1 MAKKA
6 NKIKAHSALLV
17 EKVWLIIYQTPTMP
31 EGKINSFLSLST
43 TLKKRT
49 ILIFNNL
56 NKKKYLFKFFLI
68 AIFFVIYALIVNQIK
83 FHTKLKENNF
93 DSFLESNELDSIKSY
108 IFENLNSPY
117 KEYSYTVE
125 NNDTLEKVLKKYNI
139 DSNEINSIASEIV
152 KKKLSNIYAGTKI
165 QIVTKKENNTDKI
178 ISLFYPIDAITTVEI
193 KRNEGKFDITK
204 VELKLKKKEVVLS
217 NTIKNNLYSSAVA
230 AGIEPNI
237 IVEFANIFGF
247 EVDFQRDIRTGDTF
261 EVYYEQ
267 YVDDDNVVRNTGKII
282 YASMFVNNKELSLY
296 NFKYDNKEGYYDV
309 DGKSVIK
316 TLMKTPI
323 NGARLSSSFGI
334 RKHPILGYNKLHQ
347 GTDFAAP
354 TGTPIMASGSGIILR
369 AQKYK
374 GYGNY
379 VSIKH
384 NSTYV
389 TAYGHMSKF
398 GRGIRKG
405 VKVSQGRIIGYV
417 GSTGMS
423 TGPHLHYE
431 VLKNNRRVNSQRLKL
446 PSGKILSNEARNK
459 FEVDRIKIDVKLAEL
474 R

>member
-1 MAKKA
+1 MPRVKTSNFENLHVILKA
-6 NKIKAHSALLV
+6 KIKSI
-17 EKVWLIIYQTPTMP
+17 LIILNQNKYP
-31 EGKINSFLSLST
+31 FYFF
-43 TLKKRT
+43 
-49 ILIFNNL
+49 IL
-56 NKKKYLFKFFLI
+56 
-68 AIFFVIYALIVNQIK
+68 AIFFVIYVLIVNQIK
-83 FHTKLKENNF
+83 SYTKLKENNF
-93 DSFLESNELDSIKSY
+93 NSFLETNEFNNIKKY
-108 IFENLNSPY
+108 FLENLNSPY
-117 KEYSYTVE
+117 REYSYIVE
-125 NNDTLEKVLKKYNI
+125 NNDTIEKVLKKYNI
-139 DSNEINSIASEIV
+139 ENSEINKIASELV
-152 KKKLSNIYAGTKI
+152 EKKLSNIYAGTEIKI
-165 QIVTKKENNTDKI
+165 ITKKEKSTNKI
-178 ISLFYPIDAITTVEI
+178 ISLFYPINAITSVEI
-193 KRNEGKFDITK
+193 KKNQDKFIIDKT
-204 VELKLKKKEVVLS
+204 VLKLKKKEKVLS
-217 NTIKNNLYSSAVA
+217 NVIKNNLYSSAVE

-247 EVDFQRDIRTGDTF
+247 EVDFQRDIRAGDKF

-267 YVDDDNVVRNTGKII
+267 YVDDDNVVRNTGRII

-323 NGARLSSSFGI
+323 NGARLSSSFGM

-347 GTDFAAP
+347 GTDFAAA
-354 TGTPIMASGSGIILR
+354 TGTPIMASGSGIIVR

-379 VSIKH
+379 VSIRH
-384 NSTYV
+384 NSTYL

-405 VKVSQGRIIGYV
+405 VRVNQGRIIGYV

-431 VLKNNRRVNSQRLKL
+431 VLKNGKRINSQRLKL
-446 PSGKILSNEARNK
+446 PSGKILSNKARNK

-474 R
+474 RGNK

>member
-1 MAKKA
+1 MSGARINYFISQSVIVKK
-6 NKIKAHSALLV
+6 N
-17 EKVWLIIYQTPTMP
+17 IILFF
-31 EGKINSFLSLST
+31 K
-43 TLKKRT
+43 
-49 ILIFNNL
+49 NL
-56 NKKKYLFKFFLI
+56 GQKKYLFNLSLLTV
-68 AIFFVIYALIVNQIK
+68 FFVIYVLIVSFIK
-83 FHTKLKENNF
+83 SYSQFKINNF
-93 DSFLESNELDSIKSY
+93 ESFLKSNELRNIKEY
-108 IFENLNSPY
+108 FFESLNSPY
-117 KEYSYTVE
+117 REFSYTVE
-125 NNDTLEKVLKKYNI
+125 NNDTIEKVLKKYNI
-139 DSNEINSIASEIV
+139 TNSEINKIASKII

-165 QIVTKKENNTDKI
+165 NIVTKQDKGTNKI
-178 ISLFYPIDAITTVEI
+178 ISIFYPINEITTVEI
-193 KRNEGKFDITK
+193 KKNKEDFSITK
-204 VELKLKKKEVVLS
+204 NILELSKKEIVLS
-217 NTIKNNLYSSAVA
+217 NVIKNNLYSSAIQ

-247 EVDFQRDIRTGDTF
+247 EVDFQRDIRPGDTF

-267 YVDDDNVVRNTGKII
+267 YVDDDNEVRKTGKII

-296 NFKYDNKEGYYDV
+296 NFKFNNKEGYYDV

-323 NGARLSSSFGI
+323 NGARLSSSFGM

-354 TGTPIMASGSGIILR
+354 RGTPIMASGSGIILR

-379 VSIKH
+379 ISIRH
-384 NSTYV
+384 NSTYI

-405 VKVSQGRIIGYV
+405 VRVNQGRIIGYV

-431 VLKNNRRVNSQRLKL
+431 VIKNNKKVNSQRLKL
-446 PSGKILSNEARNK
+446 PSGKILNNEARNK
-459 FEVDRIKIDVKLAEL
+459 FEVDRIKIDVKLAQL
-474 R
+474 RENK

>member
-1 MAKKA
+1 M
-6 NKIKAHSALLV
+6 L
-17 EKVWLIIYQTPTMP
+17 
-31 EGKINSFLSLST
+31 GFKINNFLSLSA
-43 TLKKRT
+43 TLKKKTTLLFRA
-49 ILIFNNL
+49 L
-56 NKKKYLFKFFLI
+56 NQKKYLFNLFLLAFFFIL
-68 AIFFVIYALIVNQIK
+68 YALIVNFIK
-83 FHTKLKENNF
+83 SHSQLKENNF
-93 DSFLESNELDSIKSY
+93 NSFLKSTEFGNIKEY

-117 KEYSYTVE
+117 REYNYTVE
-125 NNDTLEKVLKKYNI
+125 NNDTVEKVLKKYNI
-139 DSNEINSIASEIV
+139 KKSEVNKIANKII
-152 KKKLSNIYAGTKI
+152 KKKLSNIYAGTEIK
-165 QIVTKKENNTDKI
+165 IVTKEEEGTNKI
-178 ISLFYPIDAITTVEI
+178 ISIFYPIDAITTVEI
-193 KRNEGKFDITK
+193 KRNKDEFNIKKI
-204 VELKLKKKEVVLS
+204 VLRLSKKEIVLS
-217 NTIKNNLYSSAVA
+217 NVIKNNLYSSAIQ

-267 YVDDDNVVRNTGKII
+267 YVDDNNVVRNTGKII

-296 NFKYDNKEGYYDV
+296 NFKYDSREGYYDV

-354 TGTPIMASGSGIILR
+354 TGTPIMASGSGVILR

-379 VSIKH
+379 VSIRH
-384 NSTYV
+384 NSIYV

-405 VKVSQGRIIGYV
+405 ERVNQGRIIGYV

-431 VLKNNRRVNSQRLKL
+431 VLKNNKRVNSQRLKL
-446 PSGKILSNEARNK
+446 PSGKILNNEARNK
-459 FEVDRIKIDVKLAEL
+459 FEVDRIKIDVKLAQL
-474 R
+474 RKNK

>member
-1 MAKKA
+1 MSQARIT
-6 NKIKAHSALLV
+6 NLLN
-17 EKVWLIIYQTPTMP
+17 IFI
-31 EGKINSFLSLST
+31 
-43 TLKKRT
+43 TLKKK
-49 ILIFNNL
+49 IALFVNFL
-56 NKKKYLFKFFLI
+56 NKKKYLFYFFLI
-68 AIFFVIYALIVNQIK
+68 VVIFFVYAVILNQIK
-83 FHTKLKENNF
+83 LHTELKENNLN
-93 DSFLESNELDSIKSY
+93 SFLKSNEFNNVKNFISENIK
-108 IFENLNSPY
+108 SPY
-117 KEYSYTVE
+117 KEYNYIVQ
-125 NNDTLEKVLKKYNI
+125 NNDTLEKILKKYNI
-139 DSNEINSIASEIV
+139 DNTEINKIASAII
-152 KKKLSNIYAGTKI
+152 KKKLSNIYAGTEIK
-165 QIVTKKENNTDKI
+165 IVTKEEKETNKI
-178 ISLFYPIDAITTVEI
+178 ISLVYSVDAITSVEI
-193 KRNEGKFDITK
+193 KRSKDKFNVAKI
-204 VELKLKKKEVVLS
+204 VLKLKKKEIVLS
-217 NTIKNNLYSSAVA
+217 NSIKNNLYSSAVK

-247 EVDFQRDIRTGDTF
+247 EVDFQRDIRTGDMF

-267 YVDDDNVVRNTGKII
+267 YVDDENVVKNTGKII

-323 NGARLSSSFGI
+323 NGARLSSSFGL

-347 GTDFAAP
+347 GTDFAAS

-384 NSTYV
+384 NSTYT

-398 GRGIRKG
+398 GKGIRKG
-405 VKVSQGRIIGYV
+405 VRVNQGRIIGYV

-431 VLKNNRRVNSQRLKL
+431 VIKNKKRVNSQRLKL
-446 PSGKILSNEARNK
+446 PSGKILNNEARNK

-474 R
+474 RRNK